1 MNRRTRICGRVP
13 KHGESDEKAAWDHIS
28 STSPKTNMDAKKD
41 GLEKVTPL
49 KYGHFWYLC

>member
-13 KHGESDEKAAWDHIS
+13 KHGGSDEKAAWDHIS